1 MGSRPGAV
9 YSVRIGI
16 RSHGLVVSLTKP
28 RRKPSRDHD
37 SDHNTSV
44 RVAVPRI
51 GGVQAMTEM
60 RGTFL
65 SRRKRK
71 KRAKRRCTDPTVAKP
86 CKGGAV
92 RGLAGIRRGQS
103 PAPLDGRG
111 SSMTNHGVRL
121 PLRTKR
127 RRICRVHWQDPTS
140 YFVPDG
146 RWQPSWRPVAGSRQP
161 RLVMM
166 PASLLVPLAS
176 LSLCRCSAWR
186 TSQGR
191 GGGPSAAWPAAW
203 PAWDGGS
210 YGWWMDGPTPC
221 VARAVARC
229 VAFAWCWAL
238 GGSSC
243 LDDWSEC

>member
-1 MGSRPGAV
+1 
-9 YSVRIGI
+9 
-16 RSHGLVVSLTKP
+16 
-28 RRKPSRDHD
+28 
-37 SDHNTSV
+37 
-44 RVAVPRI
+44 
-51 GGVQAMTEM
+51 MTEM

-71 KRAKRRCTDPTVAKP
+71 KRAKTRCTDPTVAKP

-92 RGLAGIRRGQS
+92 RGLAGIPRGQS
-103 PAPLDGRG
+103 PASLDGRG

-146 RWQPSWRPVAGSRQP
+146 RWQPPWRPVAGSRQP
-161 RLVMM
+161 RLAMM
-166 PASLLVPLAS
+166 PASSSYRWLLS
-176 LSLCRCSAWR
+176 LSRCSAWR

-191 GGGPSAAWPAAW
+191 GGPSAAWPAAW

-210 YGWWMDGPTPC
+210 CSHLDGWTDSLRC
-221 VARAVARC
+221 ARRC
-229 VAFAWCWAL
+229 PLCCIRLVL
-238 GGSSC
+238 GIGWLVLSGWLLRVLYRRSSS
-243 LDDWSEC
+243 LLPRGLPPLSPLVS